1 MNAALNEDRERIPT
15 VVKLVALMAVIL
27 AIVLPL
33 MASTGNPPDG
43 GRQETPT
50 TRRGKHDVRV
60 AAERLKAAESVPG
73 NPGPV
78 GDRNAVP

>member
-1 MNAALNEDRERIPT
+1 MNAALNEDQKRIPT

-27 AIVLPL
+27 TLVLPL
-33 MASTGNPPDG
+33 MASTGNPPNG
-43 GRQETPT
+43 GQQETPT
-50 TRRGKHDVRV
+50 TRREKHDVRV
-60 AAERLKAAESVPG
+60 AAERLKAAETVLG